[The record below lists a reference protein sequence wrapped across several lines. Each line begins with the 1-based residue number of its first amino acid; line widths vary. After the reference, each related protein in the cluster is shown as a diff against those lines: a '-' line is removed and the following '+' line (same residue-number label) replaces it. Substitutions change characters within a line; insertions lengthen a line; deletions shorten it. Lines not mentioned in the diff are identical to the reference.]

1 MQSTPLGSRG
11 RTRTGLN
18 QSSFAKRA
26 PAKYRGLFLK
36 AAPRCRPTSSV
47 KMQELTCD
55 QVADEGWSVCEDGGQ
70 LVFSK
75 PPFCKKGLRPFQ
87 YDQLTLTA
95 YRRPG
100 AALDTF
106 CVLTHVRLATALRDG
121 YRHCHHLIGMEA
133 KAQRV

>member
-1 MQSTPLGSRG
+1 MQSTLLGSRG

-26 PAKYRGLFLK
+26 PAKYRALFLK
-36 AAPRCRPTSSV
+36 AAPCCRPTSSV
-47 KMQELTCD
+47 KMQELTGD

-87 YDQLTLTA
+87 HDQLTLTA
-95 YRRPG
+95 YRLAQAGGCSRDFLCTNSCKTRHSPER
-100 AALDTF
+100 
-106 CVLTHVRLATALRDG
+106 RLPSLSPP
-121 YRHCHHLIGMEA
+121 YRYGS
-133 KAQRV
+133 